1 MTSDGILREQPAL
14 RSYLT
19 GELGPADSW
28 ALQGIDGGN
37 ANETA
42 LVEWG
47 GRELVLRR
55 PPAVR
60 PAPGLLHDLRREYRV
75 LDALEGTW
83 VPSPDVFAF
92 CDDASVL
99 GDPFY
104 VMEHLEGEVF
114 EADPS
119 EPFQHPD
126 ARRRVGAE
134 TVDRLA
140 QIHHLDPERVGLTD
154 IGDPEGHTARQVEQ
168 FTDQLEWAQERTADA
183 RDLPVC
189 FEVADWLADN
199 VPEAR
204 HEAFLHG
211 DYKLDNLLFADP
223 RSPRITGVLDWEMAT
238 RGNPLTDL
246 GWVLSYWA
254 GADDPSPVTD
264 DIEAAY
270 SDHEQFPVLEVFV
283 EEYSAFMTGAD
294 YHSRRQLVERYE
306 KQTGIEYRNDRFY
319 RALGAFK
326 LAALCEGFYRTYLE
340 DAPNVKDS
348 YPAME
353 LIVPALGRKARQ
365 IIDGEVP
372 L

>member
-1 MTSDGILREQPAL
+1 MPDDSTFGEQTAL
-14 RSYLT
+14 RSYLA
-19 GELGPADSW
+19 GELGAVDAW
-28 ALQGIDGGN
+28 GFREVDGGN

-47 GRELVLRR
+47 DRELVLRR

-83 VPSPDVFAF
+83 VPSPAVFAF
-92 CDDASVL
+92 CGDDSVL
-99 GDPFY
+99 GEPFY
-104 VMEHLEGEVF
+104 VMERLEGDVF
-114 EADPS
+114 EAEPP
-119 EPFQHPD
+119 EPFQHPEG
-126 ARRRVGAE
+126 RRRVGAE

-140 QIHHLDPERVGLTD
+140 QVHHLDPDRLGLTD
-154 IGDPEGHTARQVEQ
+154 LGDAEGHTARQVEQ
-168 FTDQLEWAQERTADA
+168 FTDQLEWGQERTADA

-189 FEVADWLADN
+189 FEVADWLADH

-204 HEAFLHG
+204 HGTVVHG

-223 RSPRITGVLDWEMAT
+223 EAPRVTGVLDWEMAT
-238 RGNPLTDL
+238 LGNPLTDL
-246 GWVLSYWA
+246 GWLLSYWA
-254 GADDPSPVTD
+254 GARDPSPLTD
-264 DIEAAY
+264 EIRERY
-270 SDHEQFPVLEVFV
+270 GDHEQFPILEVFV
-283 EEYSAFMTGAD
+283 EEYSAFMTGPD
-294 YHSRRQLVERYE
+294 YHSRRELVERYE
-306 KQTGIEYRNDRFY
+306 KQTGIEYDHDRFY

-365 IIDGEVP
+365 VIEGEVP